1 MGQDATQI
9 RSEIEATRARMG
21 DTVDAIGYKAD
32 VPARVRDDINQRI
45 ESVKGTIGDAVTG
58 SKKAVRGTVRQ
69 ASNAAGDALDE
80 SRDRVGDAAE
90 TTRRTASMA
99 LENPLGLALGAL
111 ALGFLGGLLIPVSD
125 VERRSIQPI
134 GDEIAGRAQTAV
146 SEAVD
151 AGKSIL
157 NETLT
162 SAAASAQQHGKEIAQ
177 HAVAGTPLEAS

>member
-45 ESVKGTIGDAVTG
+45 ESVKGTIGGAVAG
-58 SKKAVRGTVRQ
+58 SKKTARKSKAA
-69 ASNAAGDALDE
+69 ASDALDD
-80 SRDRVGDAAE
+80 SRERITDAAE
-90 TTRRTASMA
+90 TTRRAASIA

-111 ALGFLGGLLIPVSD
+111 AVGFLGGLLIPVSD
-125 VERRSIQPI
+125 IERERIKPI
-134 GDEIAGRAQTAV
+134 SDDIAGRAQSAV
-146 SEAVD
+146 SEAVE

-157 NETLT
+157 NETLAT
-162 SAAASAQQHGKEIAQ
+162 AAESVQQHGKEIAQ
-177 HAVAGTPLEAS
+177 HAVAGTPLAAS